1 MLASLQVLLDL
12 SCGSGLFSRRFLQS
26 GQFEKVIA
34 SDFSEQMLQQAGRFF
49 YEDVKL
55 DRRYIVL
62 CNVSQLPS
70 TTSLPATCACGQHAL
85 HVFWYG
91 CELVW
96 RP

>member
-55 DRRYIVL
+55 DRRYTAL
-62 CNVSQLPS
+62 SNASQLPGM
-70 TTSLPATCACGQHAL
+70 TSLPATCACGWHAL
-85 HVFWYG
+85 HVCWEG
-91 CELVW
+91 CKLVW
-96 RP
+96 CP